1 MTRLRAGVQYLNRVQ
16 EFGVAVNLPSVRGVH
31 EEKEKCESCGAGVGR
46 LPVASGDKEVSDR

>member
-31 EEKEKCESCGAGVGR
+31 EEKEKCESCGAGVGS
-46 LPVASGDKEVSDR
+46 LPVASVDTEVSDQ